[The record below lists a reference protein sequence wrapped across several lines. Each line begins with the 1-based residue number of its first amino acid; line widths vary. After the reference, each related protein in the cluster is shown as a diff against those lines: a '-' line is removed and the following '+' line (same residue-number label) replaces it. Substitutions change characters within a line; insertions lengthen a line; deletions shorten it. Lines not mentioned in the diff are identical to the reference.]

1 MNRRTLDRAICPA
14 GRFAWHWITAAG
26 LSILLIGSALRA
38 QTPSTGTVSGRVYEG
53 ETGRSLQGATI
64 RVVGTNVLDYSDAEG
79 RYSLS
84 GVPSGTANIEVEYVG
99 LDLYKR
105 TIAVTAGATLTL
117 DPNLKSEIL
126 KMAPYEVA
134 EAARGQALAINQQKT
149 AQGIINIVSE
159 EMFGAMNDGNIGYAL
174 ERLPGISMN
183 ESEDGS
189 PEGVNIRG
197 LPSDMNSFQI
207 DGNRI
212 PTSGGSRGFNT
223 RQLVG
228 DGIANIEVIKAATP
242 DRDGDAIGGI
252 INVVSRSAFQRDGR
266 EIKLS
271 GSGAYAGLPDKWGYN
286 AKATFSDLLGVWG
299 GEKNLGVSIS
309 ASKYRTNRYYENM
322 DTDYKI
328 FHASLNPTYNLPTEI
343 FAYPYATAVQYN
355 LRVTDTYGLNGTID
369 FRTDPRNSFYFK
381 PLYTHYDIESSRYI
395 TRHYFD
401 SRSQDTLTGRKVY
414 ESIGLYTGR
423 LMAGQTGA
431 QGSTRFAAEEANS
444 HNDLYAFSAGGK
456 NQFESSTLNYD
467 FFFSRSEYERDLDSS
482 FTVYNSPRATTW
494 TQYEYDFSKSL
505 NPVVKIVNGFDPSD
519 LSTAYEGV
527 LDIEPEAKVETVFS
541 GKLDWEKK
549 FLGQRFATT
558 FKTGVKYRES
568 KPRFEQTQYVYNT
581 VTTGFP
587 YASVVKTG
595 TQSIWNIPS
604 YAEVQPTKVRAL
616 LDSNPKLFVN
626 QPFDSLEGSTIEDYE
641 AKEAT
646 TAAYVMG
653 TLHSGRHTVIG
664 GLRMERNMWKS
675 ANKAIDEGTLTEKT
689 IHTGN
694 SYTTWLPGLHFRHA
708 LRPNLILRESYN
720 RSYAR
725 PKLSSL
731 TEGRSEN
738 EDGDVSQGNTKLNP
752 STSHNFDAQLEY
764 YTPRGGLYSVGLF
777 YKQMQGFYYDK
788 VTLFNGA
795 YDSAGQPIPV
805 AGGLLE
811 YTKAENANGAVN
823 RGVELIAQQKLYFL
837 PKPFGNFGV
846 SLSATFTDSNAKYPD
861 RPNEKLPTFGFSKT
875 MFTGSLEYVQGK
887 FRGQLTYRYRS
898 SYLSSLAAPPLFND
912 IFAAREQVDT
922 ELSYRLNRRT
932 RLFLSGDNLTS
943 RPQGSYFGLPH
954 LLEDTSQFGWRGT
967 IGAEYS
973 F

>member
-1 MNRRTLDRAICPA
+1 MKTTPIRISVQR
-14 GRFAWHWITAAG
+14 RFALVLSLWWCLAAN
-26 LSILLIGSALRA
+26 LVA
-38 QTPSTGTVSGRVYEG
+38 QSSTVGTISGRVYEG
-53 ETGRSLQGATI
+53 DTGRSLQGAI
-64 RVVGTNVLDYSDAEG
+64 VRIAGTNAIDYTDPDG
-79 RYSLS
+79 RYSLH
-84 GVPSGTANIEVEYVG
+84 GVPGGTASVEVDYVG
-99 LDLYKR
+99 LEPFRK
-105 TIAVTAGATLTL
+105 TIVVSVGATVTL
-117 DPNLKSEIL
+117 DANLKSAIL
-126 KMAPYEVA
+126 QMAPFEVA

-159 EMFGAMNDGNIGYAL
+159 ETFGSMSDGNIGYAL
-174 ERLPGISMN
+174 QRLPGISVN

-207 DGNRI
+207 DGNRV

-228 DGIANIEVIKAATP
+228 DGISNIEVIKAATP

-266 EIKLS
+266 EIKLT
-271 GSGAYAGLPDKWGYN
+271 GSAAYVGLPNKWGYN

-299 GEKNLGVSIS
+299 GEKNLGVSFS
-309 ASKYRTNRYYENM
+309 ASKYRTNRYYENL
-322 DTDYKI
+322 DTDYKV

-343 FAYPYATAVQYN
+343 FIYPYATAVQYN

-369 FRTDPRNSFYFK
+369 FRTDARNSFYFK

-401 SRSQDTLTGRKVY
+401 SRSQDTLTGRKVF
-414 ESIGLYTGR
+414 ERIGLYTGR
-423 LMAGQTGA
+423 LMGGATGA

-456 NQFESSTLNYD
+456 HQMESSTLNYD
-467 FFFSRSEYERDLDSS
+467 FFFSRSDYERDLDSS

-494 TQYEYDFSKSL
+494 TQYEYNFNQSL
-505 NPVVKIVNGFDPSD
+505 VPDVKIVNGADPRD
-519 LSTAYEGV
+519 LSTAYQGV

-541 GKLDWEKK
+541 GKVDWEKK
-549 FLGQRFATT
+549 FVGERFATT
-558 FKTGVKYRES
+558 FKTGAKYRES
-568 KPRFEQTQYVYNT
+568 KPRFEQSQYVYNV
-581 VTTGFP
+581 VTNGFP
-587 YASVVKTG
+587 YASVVKPVDRL
-595 TQSIWNIPS
+595 IWAIQS

-626 QPFDSLEGSTIEDYE
+626 QPFDSLEGSTIEDYQ

-689 IHTGN
+689 VRTGN
-694 SYTTWLPGLHFRHA
+694 SYNVWLPGLHFRHA

-738 EDGDVSQGNTKLNP
+738 EDGDVTQGNTQLKP
-752 STSHNFDAQLEY
+752 STSHNFDIQVEY
-764 YTPRGGLYSVGLF
+764 YTARGGLYSVGLF
-777 YKQMQGFYYDK
+777 YKKMQGFYYDK

-795 YDSAGQPIPV
+795 YDSMGQPIPV

-823 RGVELIAQQKLYFL
+823 RGVELIAQQRLYFL
-837 PKPFGNFGV
+837 PQPFGNFRI
-846 SLSATFTDSNAKYPD
+846 SLSATFTDSDAKYPD

-875 MFTGSLEYVQGK
+875 IFTSSLEYVHGK
-887 FRGQLTYRYRS
+887 FRGQISYRYRS
-898 SYLSSLAAPPLFND
+898 DYLSSLAAPPLAND
-912 IFAAREQVDT
+912 IFAAREQVDV
-922 ELSYRLNRRT
+922 ELSYRLARRT

-943 RPQGSYFGLPH
+943 RPQGSYFGFPH
-954 LLEDTSQFGWRGT
+954 NLEDISQFGWRGT